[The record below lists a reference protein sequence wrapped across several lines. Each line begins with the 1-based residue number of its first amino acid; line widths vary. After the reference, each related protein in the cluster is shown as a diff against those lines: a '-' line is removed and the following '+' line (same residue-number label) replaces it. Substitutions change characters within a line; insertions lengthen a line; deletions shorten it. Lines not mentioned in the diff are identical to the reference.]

1 MVLPRSV
8 KGTEQVSL
16 IACPPEII
24 SQTAGYLDTSSLNK
38 LALSSRFLNLIFT
51 PHLYDHIQI
60 LGYRQD
66 WSRSQSIKLRNLT
79 LLLLER
85 PHLAGYVRHF
95 SMHNDFRREAWDE
108 HTEIAH
114 LPQAFLTAIEAAS
127 HSKEEER
134 QWLKDVSSTHL
145 INGDALMALL
155 LPTLRNLKTL
165 DLRLGDDIMYFSRM
179 LQRASGKEKPFD
191 TTPAFEKV
199 SDIMFV
205 QNKRVWTCYDEDHY
219 FDDHDDDDDDD
230 DGCEYLS
237 YTVPLPAVTRV
248 FGLKFGF
255 NRGISKQEPWLLSL
269 ACGVTFQLTHLE
281 LRDCLLNSQALADIL
296 RVPFALKTFIY
307 EVSVLTPESSAFNLN
322 IHRAMEHQMSSLKNV
337 WLDCIPW
344 NADLSRFRQ
353 WVDWHSVAQPI
364 PSFANFN
371 NLRTLRIASP
381 FLFGSIH
388 QRQRE
393 GAADLLAPIL
403 PNGITTLHITRCDDG
418 IAFIC
423 KELEFL
429 LGHLTYTPHL
439 SKIIIEDPWGE
450 VLEPSSYVRDL
461 ANYAEG
467 MSISFSAVK
476 GGPEHHADDQYDW
489 KGLGIDGSLPWAAT
503 ARGDFRS
510 YADKISDVQ
519 SKFETL
525 PPLLQRPGGDRDV
538 SLLPWHGP

>member
-1 MVLPRSV
+1 MSF
-8 KGTEQVSL
+8 

-24 SQTAGYLDTSSLNK
+24 SQIAGYLDRSSLSS

-51 PHLYDHIQI
+51 PYLYDHIEI
-60 LGYRQD
+60 LCYRQD

-95 SMHNDFRREAWDE
+95 SMHNDFRKEAWGE

-114 LPQAFLTAIEAAS
+114 LPQALLTAIEAAS

-134 QWLKDVSSTHL
+134 QWLKDVSSTRF
-145 INGDALMALL
+145 INGDALMAIL
-155 LPTLRNLKTL
+155 LPALRNLKTL

-179 LQRASGKEKPFD
+179 LQRASGKEKPFN

-205 QNKRVWTCYDEDHY
+205 QNKRVWTCYDEDCY
-219 FDDHDDDDDDD
+219 DDDDDDD
-230 DGCEYLS
+230 EDDDEDGFEYLS

-248 FGLKFGF
+248 FALKCGF
-255 NRGISKQEPWLLSL
+255 KHGISKQEPELLSL
-269 ACGVTFQLTHLE
+269 ACGVTFQLLHLE
-281 LRDCLLNSQALADIL
+281 LRDCLLNSQTLADLL
-296 RVPFALKTFIY
+296 RVPIALKTFIY
-307 EVSVLTPESSAFNLN
+307 EVSVLRPESSAFNLN
-322 IHRAMEHQMSSLKNV
+322 MHRAMEQQMSSLENI
-337 WLDCIPW
+337 WLDCVPW
-344 NADLSRFRQ
+344 NASVNRFRQ
-353 WVDWHSVAQPI
+353 FVDWHSFANPI

-371 NLRTLRIASP
+371 NLRTLRIAAP
-381 FLFGSIH
+381 ILFGSIH
-388 QRQRE
+388 HRQRE
-393 GAADLLAPIL
+393 GAADLLAPLL
-403 PNGITTLHITRCDDG
+403 PDGITTLHITRCDDG
-418 IAFIC
+418 IEFIC

-429 LGHLTYTPHL
+429 LGHLAYTPHL

-467 MSISFSAVK
+467 MNISFSAIK

-489 KGLGIDGSLPWAAT
+489 KGLGIDGSLPWAET

-519 SKFETL
+519 SKFGTL
-525 PPLLQRPGGDRDV
+525 PPLLQRPGRDRDV